1 MRIIEQCGRGSFDSS
16 VLRIFVSG
24 SAILASNGDHCWCL
38 GEYETEERT
47 QEVFDELHAAYETLP
62 FSGNDIYRMPK
73 E

>member
-1 MRIIEQCGRGSFDSS
+1 MRIIEQNGRGSFDSS
-16 VLRIFVSG
+16 VLRIFVRICAIMASDG
-24 SAILASNGDHCWCL
+24 SNCWCL